1 MSTATG
7 QEKAAAPAPADD
19 DAPKTPL
26 QRLLGAQAVQILVV
40 LLVLVVLFSIAESDA
55 FLSVNNFRNIV
66 VNVSILAI
74 IGVGMT
80 FVIITGGID
89 LSVGSVLVFSGV
101 VAAKTME
108 ALGGQGVG
116 VSIIGAL
123 VACVSG
129 VLWGLLNGVLVA
141 KAKVPPLIVTLGSL
155 GMALGGAQIITG
167 GIDVRGAPTVLTD
180 TIGFGRLFGQIPYLS
195 LISLVVVVL
204 GAVLLHRTRFG
215 RYTYAVGS
223 NDEAARRV
231 GVRVD
236 RHLILIYTLAGFCA
250 GLAGILNLAFFAS
263 TTIAGQS
270 NTALNVIAGV
280 VIGGTSLFGGI
291 GTIAGTVVGLFIPAV
306 LQNGFVIM
314 GVQPFWQQVV
324 VGAFLIVAVYVDQVR
339 RAAAARGASARRS
352 VASRFSRPARARRK
366 EAQ

>member
-1 MSTATG
+1 MSAVTG
-7 QEKAAAPAPADD
+7 QDQAAVNPAASEE
-19 DAPKTPL
+19 APKTPL
-26 QRLLGAQAVQILVV
+26 QRLVGAQAFQILAV
-40 LLVLVVLFSIAESDA
+40 LLVLVALFSAVEPDA
-55 FLSVNNFRNIV
+55 FLSVSNFRNIV

-74 IGVGMT
+74 LGVGLT
-80 FVIITGGID
+80 FIIITGGID

-116 VSIIGAL
+116 VSVVGAL
-123 VACVSG
+123 VACAAG
-129 VLWGLLNGVLVA
+129 TAWGMLNGVLVA
-141 KAKVPPLIVTLGSL
+141 KAKVPALIVTLGTL
-155 GMALGGAQIITG
+155 GMALGGAQLITG

-195 LISLVVVVL
+195 LISAVVVVA

-236 RHLILIYTLAGFCA
+236 RHLILVYTLGGFCA

-291 GTIAGTVVGLFIPAV
+291 GTIAGTVVGLFIPSV
-306 LQNGFVIM
+306 LENGFVIM

-324 VGAFLIVAVYVDQVR
+324 VGAFLIAAVYVDQVR
-339 RAAAARGASARRS
+339 RAAATRGARSRRPL
-352 VASRFSRPARARRK
+352 FPRPSWARRK
-366 EAQ
+366 EAL

>member
-7 QEKAAAPAPADD
+7 QQRAAAPADD
-19 DAPKTPL
+19 EAPKTPL
-26 QRLLGAQAVQILVV
+26 QRLLSAQAFQILAV
-40 LLVLVVLFSIAESDA
+40 LLVLVVLFSIAEPDA

-74 IGVGMT
+74 IGVSMT
-80 FVIITGGID
+80 FIIITGGID

-108 ALGGQGVG
+108 ALGGEGVG
-116 VSIIGAL
+116 VAVIGAL
-123 VACVSG
+123 VACVAG
-129 VLWGLLNGVLVA
+129 VLWGLLNGVLIA
-141 KAKVPPLIVTLGSL
+141 KAKVPPLIVTLGTL

-180 TIGFGRLFGQIPYLS
+180 SIGFGRLFGQIPYLS
-195 LISLVVVVL
+195 IISLVVVVL

-223 NDEAARRV
+223 NDEAARRA

-236 RHLILIYTLAGFCA
+236 RHLIRVYTLAGFCA

-291 GTIAGTVVGLFIPAV
+291 GTVAGTVVGLFIPAV

-324 VGAFLIVAVYVDQVR
+324 VGAFLIAAVYVDQVR
-339 RAAAARGASARRS
+339 RAAAARGASTRRPLS
-352 VASRFSRPARARRK
+352 SRFSRPAGARRK